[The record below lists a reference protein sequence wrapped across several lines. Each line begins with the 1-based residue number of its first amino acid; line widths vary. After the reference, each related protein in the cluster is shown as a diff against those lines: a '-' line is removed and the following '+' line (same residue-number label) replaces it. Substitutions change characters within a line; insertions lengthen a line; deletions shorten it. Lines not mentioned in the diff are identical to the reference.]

1 VVDDD
6 SFDLIVFPSPFVAM
20 PGNLIAFSVV
30 QKSFFNKHGVRN
42 APILLY
48 VGAFPVR
55 PALFTPGFRATISQL
70 VRAGQRFGVV
80 DFRSRPDVA
89 LSGSNEVSFC
99 PPV

>member
-42 APILLY
+42 APILLCRSVSSTTCIVY
-48 VGAFPVR
+48 SR
-55 PALFTPGFRATISQL
+55 ISS
-70 VRAGQRFGVV
+70 
-80 DFRSRPDVA
+80 D
-89 LSGSNEVSFC
+89 N
-99 PPV
+99 